1 MNLPKYK
8 IMERLKI
15 SQIKSSIDEP
25 KRQKLTL
32 QALGIKKMH
41 RTIEVNATPQILGMI
56 NKIQHLLSVE
66 KI

>member
-1 MNLPKYK
+1 
-8 IMERLKI
+8 MEKLKI

-25 KRQKLTL
+25 RRQKRTL

-41 RTIEVNATPQILGMI
+41 RVIEVNATPQILGMI

>member
-1 MNLPKYK
+1 
-8 IMERLKI
+8 MERLKI

-25 KRQKLTL
+25 KRQKRTL

-41 RTIEVNATPQILGMI
+41 RQIEVNATPQILGMI
-56 NKIQHLLSVE
+56 NKIHHLLSVE